1 MEVDL
6 LAEQRSAVQLLQTL
20 LAGQVI
26 MATSGIIVG
35 ATLKPDGVT
44 LHLEKKLALPPGPVT
59 VTVHPAAAGSGPTM
73 LEVLE
78 RIHREQAQRGR
89 TPMTEEEMA
98 AEITQLRAEEDDY
111 EERWQE
117 IWSQTRSK
125 TERTDNS

>member
-1 MEVDL
+1 MEVGP
-6 LAEQRSAVQLLQTL
+6 LAKQRSATRLLQTL

-26 MATSGIIVG
+26 RATSGIIVG

-44 LHLEKKLALPPGPVT
+44 LQLEKKLALPPGPVT

-98 AEITQLRAEEDDY
+98 AEIARLRAEDNEY
-111 EERWQE
+111 EQRWRE
-117 IWSQTRSK
+117 IWAQTGAKGDK
-125 TERTDNS
+125 TGHP